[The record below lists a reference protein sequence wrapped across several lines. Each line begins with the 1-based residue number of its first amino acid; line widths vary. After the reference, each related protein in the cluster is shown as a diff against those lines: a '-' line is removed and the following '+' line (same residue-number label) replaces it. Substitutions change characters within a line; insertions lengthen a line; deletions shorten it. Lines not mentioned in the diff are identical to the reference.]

1 MERAS
6 AVTRTLDNNKHF
18 RQLSVARSGKLFFA
32 NITLILTFGLEQ
44 FWEHVTDSYL
54 TISKY
59 IVVVCLRVL
68 PLQLHGRTAC
78 AHLSRGSLL
87 NQRVNP

>member
-59 IVVVCLRVL
+59 IVVVFLKECCLCSFMVA
-68 PLQLHGRTAC
+68 QLVHTLAGEA
-78 AHLSRGSLL
+78 S
-87 NQRVNP
+87 